1 MFKAYSVLFNT
12 VTDVIEYLKA
22 LLIYLDN
29 GTADIGKVMCLC
41 QQMQLALIVAQQRA
55 EEYVI
60 DDDQCCSK

>member
-12 VTDVIEYLKA
+12 ITDVIEGIR
-22 LLIYLDN
+22 LLQVCLLDYTQN
-29 GTADIGKVMCLC
+29 KDKVMCLC

-60 DDDQCCSK
+60 DDVQ

>member
-29 GTADIGKVMCLC
+29 GTVDVANVMCHC

-60 DDDQCCSK
+60 DDAENS